1 MERQG
6 PNNIACQITLSGEL
20 LPQSFPGLPV
30 LIMTFIYQ
38 SLSYRWWYQDNM
50 SASSRRTILRR
61 VISTELRGIGPDAH
75 SIQANRVDDVESI
88 NQES

>member
-1 MERQG
+1 
-6 PNNIACQITLSGEL
+6 
-20 LPQSFPGLPV
+20 
-30 LIMTFIYQ
+30 
-38 SLSYRWWYQDNM
+38 M

-75 SIQANRVDDVESI
+75 FIQANRVDDVESI